1 MDSLQQTTHQ
11 VISSI
16 LLTSTVRVRWGCA
29 SSRVQDS
36 RSCMSFVPSLQHVS
50 VTCEDWAVL
59 CCRYHL
65 GSAALGSF
73 VVALIQF
80 VRFLLE
86 YLEKKSKLA
95 QAKAG
100 VAGAFV
106 KYIMCCVNCL
116 MWYLEAIVR
125 FINRWGC
132 STHQALSLGARCS
145 LHLRT

>member
-1 MDSLQQTTHQ
+1 MH
-11 VISSI
+11 
-16 LLTSTVRVRWGCA
+16 TSQGT
-29 SSRVQDS
+29 
-36 RSCMSFVPSLQHVS
+36 
-50 VTCEDWAVL
+50 

-86 YLEKKSKLA
+86 YLEKKIKLA

-106 KYIMCCVNCL
+106 KYVMCCVNCL
-116 MWYLEAIVR
+116 MWYLEKVVK
-125 FINRWGC
+125 FINR
-132 STHQALSLGARCS
+132 
-145 LHLRT
+145 